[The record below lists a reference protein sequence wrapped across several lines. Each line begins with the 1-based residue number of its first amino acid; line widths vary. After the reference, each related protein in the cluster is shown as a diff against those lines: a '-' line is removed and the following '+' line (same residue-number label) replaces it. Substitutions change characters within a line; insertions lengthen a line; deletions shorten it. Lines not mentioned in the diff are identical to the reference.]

1 METVNTMKYFKL
13 IIITFLLQTIAFG
26 QENESVT
33 SRVKINE
40 IQTSVNYSTDQANSG
55 SLADFM
61 ALAPQSNLLK
71 TNFNNYSNNFDEMMP
86 KSIPYSLLISL
97 KFSDKAKTKYNLNS
111 TLRVGLNYFKKT
123 NLIAN
128 FHNLT
133 SNTFDT
139 LSSNQN
145 GQIIY
150 FDSVIE
156 NEVNLNHTS
165 ENLRLDAAYIY
176 RIRPT
181 SRWSYFTGLGFTLG
195 MVMNSQTSI
204 SMNTSN
210 KIETYYSSNP
220 STAYNSYST
229 TYLNRT
235 ELFKNKN
242 SYGFSAYIPI
252 GIDFRIGK
260 DNEFLKHTHLI
271 YELRADVNIIS
282 IPELR
287 NYINT
292 RTQHG
297 VGIRITFN

>member
-1 METVNTMKYFKL
+1 MKKYQLLLLSFLFQYF
-13 IIITFLLQTIAFG
+13 AFS
-26 QENESVT
+26 QENQSII

-40 IQTSVNYSTDQANSG
+40 IQTSISYSSDQANSC
-55 SLADFM
+55 SLTDFIK
-61 ALAPQSNLLK
+61 LAPLSNLLK
-71 TNFNNYSNNFDEMMP
+71 INLSNYSNNYNEMMP
-86 KSIPYSLLISL
+86 ISIPYSLLISL
-97 KFSDKAKTKYNLNS
+97 KFSDKSRTKFNQNS
-111 TLRVGLNYFKKT
+111 TVRIGLNYLKKT

-128 FHNLT
+128 YFNST
-133 SNTFDT
+133 SNTYDT
-139 LSSNQN
+139 LTSSQN
-145 GQIIY
+145 SQIVY

-156 NEVNLNHTS
+156 NNLKLKHSS
-165 ENLRLDAAYIY
+165 ENLRFDAAYIY
-176 RIRPT
+176 RIRPV
-181 SRWSYFTGLGFTLG
+181 SRWSFLTGIGFTLG

-210 KIETYYSSNP
+210 RIETYYSTNP
-220 STAYNSYST
+220 SALFNSYAT
-229 TYLNRT
+229 TYINRS
-235 ELFKNKN
+235 ELYKNKN

-260 DNEFLKHTHLI
+260 RNDFLNHTHLF
-271 YELRADVNIIS
+271 YELRADLNVTS